1 MKNLLLAC
9 AILFTVSCGSK
20 NETTAKDPNLN
31 RNGNQTCSQQENF
44 TSAKGC
50 IPQQQRGHTSWL
62 LKTKFKKF
70 PAKVRVKINGVVV
83 ADECSSRRRRTSY
96 SGRVS
101 RSQNSS
107 EADIF
112 VPSFMT
118 PLNGRV
124 QVEIIKLGKKCFWW
138 SSFFYQGNTRFT
150 VGNVSTSRPAAI
162 EVHLPQ

>member
-83 ADECSSRRRRTSY
+83 EI
-96 SGRVS
+96 GR
-101 RSQNSS
+101 
-107 EADIF
+107 AHD
-112 VPSFMT
+112 
-118 PLNGRV
+118 
-124 QVEIIKLGKKCFWW
+124 
-138 SSFFYQGNTRFT
+138 
-150 VGNVSTSRPAAI
+150 
-162 EVHLPQ
+162 